1 MADGDDEQA
10 AAAGAA
16 AVVDAAVDHRG
27 RPASRAS
34 TGGWKS
40 AFFIIGKSASIHPYI
55 CTGYIC
61 AAFCAARGG
70 SAGAAGEHCFCC

>member
-1 MADGDDEQA
+1 MADGHDEQG
-10 AAAGAA
+10 AAAGGA

-40 AFFIIGKSASIHPYI
+40 ASFIIGKLASDPQLDPSVYTASFLS
-55 CTGYIC
+55 C
-61 AAFCAARGG
+61 
-70 SAGAAGEHCFCC
+70 